1 MAYQRLLTM
10 MKLLRIAAL
19 VALAAPA
26 SAFFRKI
33 GGITQRIKSWGPEES
48 GRPRRTRGYS
58 DLEENCGQSLRAA
71 RR

>member
-1 MAYQRLLTM
+1 LAYQRLLTM

-33 GGITQRIKSWGPEES
+33 GGIDPAHQILG
-48 GRPRRTRGYS
+48 
-58 DLEENCGQSLRAA
+58 A
-71 RR
+71 RRIGTAAAHSWI

>member
-1 MAYQRLLTM
+1 M
-10 MKLLRIAAL
+10 MKMLRIAVC

-33 GGITQRIKSWGPEES
+33 GGSDPAHQILGPKN
-48 GRPRRTRGYS
+48 RPAAGGTRGY
-58 DLEENCGQSLRAA
+58 DLRREYCGQSLRAA